1 MLDILSITGPI
12 YIVITLGF
20 LATRF
25 GLFAKNDMRVFG
37 KFVLNF
43 ALPALVFSSLSQR
56 TVAEIFNPS
65 YLIAYLLGSLLIS
78 AAGYFWSIYFANQNP
93 TLATFNAMGMSCS
106 NSGYVGLPIL
116 LLTMPDIAGVSLALN
131 MIVENLIMIPLL
143 LVMAEQ
149 SRGESGNKVLG
160 QALARLLKNPLI
172 IGLLAGFCA
181 ALFQI
186 RLPEVLTRTVTL
198 FSLASTALSLF
209 VIGGTLVGL
218 PVQGLGRRVFP
229 IVIGKLILHPLA
241 VLTFILL
248 LPIIGLPALDPSLQ
262 KAAVLMGAMPMLS
275 IYTILA
281 QAYGQEDASSAAMLT
296 TTVVSFFTLS
306 GLLFLLKIGGSISI

>member
-20 LATRF
+20 LTTRF
-25 GLFAKNDMRVFG
+25 GLFAKNDMQVFG

-56 TVAEIFNPS
+56 SIAEIFNPS
-65 YLIAYLLGSLLIS
+65 YLIAYLFGSLLILV
-78 AAGYFWSIYFANQNP
+78 AGYFGSIYFANQNP
-93 TLATFNAMGMSCS
+93 ALATFNAMGMSCS

-149 SRGESGNKVLG
+149 SRGASGNKVLE
-160 QALARLLKNPLI
+160 QALVRLLKNPLI
-172 IGLLAGFCA
+172 IGLVAGFCVS
-181 ALFQI
+181 LLQI
-186 RLPEVLTRTVTL
+186 RLPEILIRTVTL
-198 FSLASTALSLF
+198 FSLASGALSLF

-218 PVQGLGRRVFP
+218 PVKGIGRRVFP
-229 IVIGKLILHPLA
+229 IVVGKLLLHPLA
-241 VLTFILL
+241 VLSFVLL
-248 LPIIGLPALDPSLQ
+248 LPIIGLPVLDPSLQ
-262 KAAVLMGAMPMLS
+262 KAAVLMAAMPMLS

-281 QAYGQEDASSAAMLT
+281 QAYGQEGSSSAAMLA

-306 GLLFLLKIGGSISI
+306 GLLFLLKIGQNIGI